1 MMTNNAIGGMSGSL
15 LALTQQLIEKAKAHA
30 EFQDGDV
37 DIVDGAVKIFNDA
50 TLLIEELRLAEEAIA
65 MNPTLSVIGQ
75 QEAMAKVAKD
85 LHGRA
90 KFIEK
95 AAIQRREAHATEKAA
110 ALATPKPL
118 GDPHIS
124 FLKEQEQRVRLRS
137 LPLPAQMRAYA
148 DAVQR
153 NEVTLVRA
161 IKDPAFVSE
170 MLTDKAFADFV
181 ARVDREHLKFTTPQ
195 TWTRLETLEK
205 AAQWLTLMWSAI
217 DLQLGNYG
225 QLPTFQTPKPLDK
238 MDLNMQNQQQA
249 PKKSA
254 AIDKAPDKVP
264 AFV

>member
-1 MMTNNAIGGMSGSL
+1 MMTNNAIGGISGSL
-15 LALTQQLIEKAKAHA
+15 LALTKQLIEKAKAHA
-30 EFQDGDV
+30 EFESGDP
-37 DIVDGAVKIFNDA
+37 DIVDGVVKLLSDA
-50 TLLIEELRLAEEAIA
+50 TPLIEELRLAEESIA
-65 MNPTLSVIGQ
+65 TNQTLSVIGQ

-90 KFIEK
+90 KRIEK
-95 AAIQRREAHATEKAA
+95 AAIQRREAHASEKAA

-161 IKDPAFVSE
+161 VKDPAFVSE
-170 MLTDKAFADFV
+170 MLGEKAFADFV
-181 ARVDREHLKFTTPQ
+181 ERVDREYVKFKTPQ
-195 TWTRLETLEK
+195 TWTRLQTLEK
-205 AAQWLTLMWSAI
+205 AAQWLTLLWSAF

-225 QLPTFQTPKPLDK
+225 QLPSFTTSPIGK
-238 MDLNMQNQQQA
+238 MDLGMQNTQA
-249 PKKSA
+249 PPRKSVA
-254 AIDKAPDKVP
+254 VDVLPQGGVKTLV
-264 AFV
+264 

>member
-1 MMTNNAIGGMSGSL
+1 MIATNSIAPISGSL
-15 LALTQQLIEKAKAHA
+15 RALTEHLKQTARSHA
-30 EFQDGDV
+30 EFESGDP
-37 DIVDGAVKIFNDA
+37 DIVDGVVKIMDET
-50 TLLIEELRLAEEAIA
+50 TLLMEELRLAEESIG
-65 MNPTLSVIGQ
+65 MNQTLSVIGQ

-90 KFIEK
+90 KRIEK
-95 AAIQRREAHATEKAA
+95 AAIQRREAHASEKAA

-161 IKDPAFVSE
+161 IKDPAFISE
-170 MLTDKAFADFV
+170 MLADTAFADFV
-181 ARVDREHLKFTTPQ
+181 ARVDREHVKFTTPQ

-205 AAQWLTLMWSAI
+205 AAQWLTLLWSAI

-225 QLPTFQTPKPLDK
+225 AIPSFKTPPTGK
-238 MDLNMQNQQQA
+238 MDLGMQNQQQA

-254 AIDKAPDKVP
+254 ADKPPTNTP